1 MAEEIVETTDQAEVQ
16 PETEE
21 VKNTETAGENRK
33 EGGRNPR
40 RSRKDREN
48 RRQEKPS
55 DGLEKR
61 MITLNP
67 ISKVTKG
74 GKTLRYDALMV
85 VGDKN
90 GKVGIGLAKALDVT
104 QAIEKATLVA
114 KKHMINVCVEGTTI
128 PHEVIGKFG
137 TTKVIMM
144 PSPEGKGIIAGGAVR
159 DVVELAGIKDITTKL
174 YGSNNPVN
182 CVKATFEGLKA
193 LRSAE
198 KIAALRGK
206 TVEEI
211 R

>member
-1 MAEEIVETTDQAEVQ
+1 MSEELETKVENAEASEAAEV
-16 PETEE
+16 
-21 VKNTETAGENRK
+21 VALAENK
-33 EGGRNPR
+33 KDAKG
-40 RSRKDREN
+40 SRKPRREN
-48 RRQEKPS
+48 RRPEKVS

-61 MITLNP
+61 MVSLNP
-67 ISKVTKG
+67 ITKVTKG
-74 GKTLRYDALMV
+74 GKTMRYDALMV

-104 QAIEKATLVA
+104 QAIEKATILA
-114 KKHMINVCVEGTTI
+114 KKNMINVCIDGTTI
-128 PHEVIGKFG
+128 PHDIIGKFG

-159 DVVELAGIKDITTKL
+159 DVVELSGIKDITTKL

-198 KIAALRGK
+198 QIAALRGK
-206 TVEEI
+206 KVEEI

>member
-1 MAEEIVETTDQAEVQ
+1 MAEELETKVEETVEANEVAESVESTDNKKDA
-16 PETEE
+16 
-21 VKNTETAGENRK
+21 NG
-33 EGGRNPR
+33 
-40 RSRKDREN
+40 RSRKPRRDGN
-48 RRQEKPS
+48 RRPEKVS

-61 MITLNP
+61 MVNLNA

-114 KKHMINVCVEGTTI
+114 KKHMITVCTDGTTI
-128 PHEVIGKFG
+128 PHDVIGKFG

-144 PSPEGKGIIAGGAVR
+144 AAKEGKGIIAGGVVR

-182 CVKATFEGLKA
+182 CVKAAFEGLKA

-198 KIAALRGK
+198 EIAAIRGK
-206 TVEEI
+206 SVDEI

>member
-1 MAEEIVETTDQAEVQ
+1 MAEEI
-16 PETEE
+16 E
-21 VKNTETAGENRK
+21 VKVEETTETAPEAVEAAEVAVENKRESSK
-33 EGGRNPR
+33 NSGRRPR
-40 RSRKDREN
+40 RDGN
-48 RRQEKPS
+48 RRPEKVS

-61 MITLNP
+61 MVNFNA

-74 GKTLRYDALMV
+74 GKTMRYDALMV

-90 GKVGIGLAKALDVT
+90 GKVGVGLAKALDVT
-104 QAIEKATLVA
+104 MAIEKATLVA
-114 KKHMINVCVEGTTI
+114 KKNMINVCIDGTTI
-128 PHEVIGKFG
+128 PHDIIGKFG

-144 PSPEGKGIIAGGAVR
+144 PSQEGKGIIAGGVVR

-193 LRSAE
+193 LRTAE
-198 KIAALRGK
+198 QIAALRGK
-206 TVEEI
+206 KVEEI

>member
-1 MAEEIVETTDQAEVQ
+1 MAEEIKVNDSQEVA
-16 PETEE
+16 TEE
-21 VKNTETAGENRK
+21 AKSETVVATENKKEFKNSR
-33 EGGRNPR
+33 RPR
-40 RSRKDREN
+40 RDNHRA
-48 RRQEKPS
+48 EKVS

-61 MITLNP
+61 MVSLNP

-74 GKTLRYDALMV
+74 GKTMRYDALMV

-114 KKHMINVCVEGTTI
+114 KKNMINVCVDGTTI
-128 PHEVIGKFG
+128 PHDIIGKFG

-159 DVVELAGIKDITTKL
+159 DVVELSGIKDITTKL

-193 LRSAE
+193 LRTAE
-198 KIAALRGK
+198 QIAALRGK
-206 TVEEI
+206 TVDEI

>member
-1 MAEEIVETTDQAEVQ
+1 MAEELETKVEETTV
-16 PETEE
+16 TE
-21 VKNTETAGENRK
+21 NTESTENKKENNARTRK
-33 EGGRNPR
+33 PR
-40 RSRKDREN
+40 RDNN
-48 RRQEKPS
+48 RRPEKVS

-61 MITLNP
+61 MVNLNA

-74 GKTLRYDALMV
+74 GKTMRYDALMV

-90 GKVGIGLAKALDVT
+90 GRVGIGMAKALDVT

-114 KKHMINVCVEGTTI
+114 KKHMITVCTDGTTI
-128 PHEVIGKFG
+128 PHDIIGKFG

-144 PSPEGKGIIAGGAVR
+144 TAKEGKGVIAGGVVR

-182 CVKATFEGLKA
+182 CVKAAFEGLKA

-198 KIAALRGK
+198 EIASIRGK
-206 TVEEI
+206 SVDEI

>member
-1 MAEEIVETTDQAEVQ
+1 MSEELETKVENAEAIETAEVVA
-16 PETEE
+16 P
-21 VKNTETAGENRK
+21 AENK
-33 EGGRNPR
+33 KDAKG
-40 RSRKDREN
+40 SRKPRREN
-48 RRQEKPS
+48 RRPERVS

-61 MITLNP
+61 MVSLNP
-67 ISKVTKG
+67 ITKVTKG
-74 GKTLRYDALMV
+74 GKTMRYDALMV

-104 QAIEKATLVA
+104 NAIEKATLLA
-114 KKHMINVCVEGTTI
+114 KKNMISVCIDGTTI
-128 PHEVIGKFG
+128 PHDIIGKFG

-198 KIAALRGK
+198 QIAALRGK
-206 TVEEI
+206 KVEEI

>member
-1 MAEEIVETTDQAEVQ
+1 MAEELETKVEETVEATEVAENV
-16 PETEE
+16 ES
-21 VKNTETAGENRK
+21 AENKKEANGRARK
-33 EGGRNPR
+33 PR
-40 RSRKDREN
+40 RDGN
-48 RRQEKPS
+48 RRPEKVS

-61 MITLNP
+61 MVNLNA

-90 GKVGIGLAKALDVT
+90 GKVGIGMAKALDVT

-114 KKHMINVCVEGTTI
+114 KKNMINVCIDGTTI
-128 PHEVIGKFG
+128 PHDIIGKFG

-144 PSPEGKGIIAGGAVR
+144 AAKEGKGIIAGGVVR

-182 CVKATFEGLKA
+182 CVKAAFEGLKA
-193 LRSAE
+193 LRTAE
-198 KIAALRGK
+198 EIAALRGK
-206 TVEEI
+206 TVDEI

>member
-1 MAEEIVETTDQAEVQ
+1 MADEK
-16 PETEE
+16 E
-21 VKNTETAGENRK
+21 VKVEENVEAATAENTEAIENKKENAGRTRK
-33 EGGRNPR
+33 PR
-40 RSRKDREN
+40 RDNN
-48 RRQEKPS
+48 RRPEKVS

-61 MITLNP
+61 MVNLNA

-104 QAIEKATLVA
+104 MAIEKATLVA
-114 KKHMINVCVEGTTI
+114 KKHMITVCTDGTTI
-128 PHEVIGKFG
+128 PHDVIGKFG

-144 PSPEGKGIIAGGAVR
+144 AAKEGKGIIAGGAVR

-198 KIAALRGK
+198 AIASLRGK
-206 TVEEI
+206 TVDEI

>member
-1 MAEEIVETTDQAEVQ
+1 MAEEIEVKVEETTEVAA
-16 PETEE
+16 ETENKKE
-21 VKNTETAGENRK
+21 SAGKSAR
-33 EGGRNPR
+33 RPR
-40 RSRKDREN
+40 REN
-48 RRQEKPS
+48 RRPERVS

-61 MITLNP
+61 MVNLNA

-114 KKHMINVCVEGTTI
+114 KKNMINVCIDGTTI
-128 PHEVIGKFG
+128 PHDIIGKFG

-144 PSPEGKGIIAGGAVR
+144 PSKEGKGIIAGGAVR

-193 LRSAE
+193 LRTAE
-198 KIAALRGK
+198 QIAALRGK
-206 TVEEI
+206 SVDEI

>member
-1 MAEEIVETTDQAEVQ
+1 MAEELEVKVEEIVEAKEAE
-16 PETEE
+16 
-21 VKNTETAGENRK
+21 NTEATENKKEANGRTRK
-33 EGGRNPR
+33 PR
-40 RSRKDREN
+40 RDNN
-48 RRQEKPS
+48 RRPEKIS

-61 MITLNP
+61 MVNLNA

-74 GKTLRYDALMV
+74 GKTMRYDALMV

-114 KKHMINVCVEGTTI
+114 KKHMITVCTDGTTI
-128 PHEVIGKFG
+128 PHDTIGKFG

-144 PSPEGKGIIAGGAVR
+144 ASKEGKGIIAGGAVR

-182 CVKATFEGLKA
+182 CVKATFEGLKS

-198 KIAALRGK
+198 QIAALRGK
-206 TVEEI
+206 SVEEI

>member
-1 MAEEIVETTDQAEVQ
+1 MV
-16 PETEE
+16 
-21 VKNTETAGENRK
+21 
-33 EGGRNPR
+33 
-40 RSRKDREN
+40 S
-48 RRQEKPS
+48 
-55 DGLEKR
+55 
-61 MITLNP
+61 LNP

-90 GKVGIGLAKALDVT
+90 GKVGIGLAKANDVT
-104 QAIEKATLVA
+104 NAIEKATLVA
-114 KKHMINVCVEGTTI
+114 KKNMVSVCIDGTTI
-128 PHEVIGKFG
+128 PHDIIGKFG

-144 PSPEGKGIIAGGAVR
+144 PSAEGKGIIAGGAVR

-198 KIAALRGK
+198 QIAAIRGK
-206 TVEEI
+206 KVEEI

>member
-1 MAEEIVETTDQAEVQ
+1 MAEELEVKVEETAEAPVETT
-16 PETEE
+16 
-21 VKNTETAGENRK
+21 ENKK
-33 EGGRNPR
+33 ESGKARRPR
-40 RSRKDREN
+40 RDSRRP
-48 RRQEKPS
+48 EKVS

-61 MITLNP
+61 MVSLNP
-67 ISKVTKG
+67 ITKVTKG
-74 GKTLRYDALMV
+74 GKTMRYDALMV

-90 GKVGIGLAKALDVT
+90 GKVGIGLAKANDVT
-104 QAIEKATLVA
+104 NAIEKATLVA
-114 KKHMINVCVEGTTI
+114 KKNMISVCIDGTTI
-128 PHEVIGKFG
+128 PHDIIGKFG

-174 YGSNNPVN
+174 YGSNNPIN

-198 KIAALRGK
+198 QIAALRGK
-206 TVEEI
+206 KVEEI

>member
-1 MAEEIVETTDQAEVQ
+1 MAEELETKVETTEVVETAEVVA
-16 PETEE
+16 P
-21 VKNTETAGENRK
+21 AENK
-33 EGGRNPR
+33 KDAKG
-40 RSRKDREN
+40 SRKPRREN
-48 RRQEKPS
+48 RRPEKVS

-61 MITLNP
+61 MVSLNP
-67 ISKVTKG
+67 ITKVTKG
-74 GKTLRYDALMV
+74 GKTMRYDALMV

-104 QAIEKATLVA
+104 NAIEKATLVA
-114 KKHMINVCVEGTTI
+114 KKNMISVCIDGTTI
-128 PHEVIGKFG
+128 PHDIIGKFG

-144 PSPEGKGIIAGGAVR
+144 PSAEGKGIIAGGAVR

-198 KIAALRGK
+198 QIAALRGK
-206 TVEEI
+206 SVEEI

>member
-1 MAEEIVETTDQAEVQ
+1 MAEELEVKVEETTEAPVEA
-16 PETEE
+16 TEN
-21 VKNTETAGENRK
+21 KK
-33 EGGRNPR
+33 ESGKARRPR
-40 RSRKDREN
+40 RDSRRP
-48 RRQEKPS
+48 EKVS

-61 MITLNP
+61 MVSLNP
-67 ISKVTKG
+67 ITKVTKG
-74 GKTLRYDALMV
+74 GKTMRYDALMV

-90 GKVGIGLAKALDVT
+90 GKVGIGLAKANDVT
-104 QAIEKATLVA
+104 NAIEKATIAA
-114 KKHMINVCVEGTTI
+114 KKNMVSICIDGTTI
-128 PHEVIGKFG
+128 PHDIIGKFG

-174 YGSNNPVN
+174 YGSNNPIN

-198 KIAALRGK
+198 QIAAIRGK
-206 TVEEI
+206 KVEEI

>member
-1 MAEEIVETTDQAEVQ
+1 MAEVLETKVEETVEATEVAENVETAENKK
-16 PETEE
+16 EA
-21 VKNTETAGENRK
+21 NGRARK
-33 EGGRNPR
+33 PR
-40 RSRKDREN
+40 RDGN
-48 RRQEKPS
+48 RRPEKVS

-61 MITLNP
+61 MVNLNA

-114 KKHMINVCVEGTTI
+114 KKHMITVCTDGTTI
-128 PHEVIGKFG
+128 PHDVIGKFG

-144 PSPEGKGIIAGGAVR
+144 AAKEGKGIIAGGVVR

-198 KIAALRGK
+198 QIAALRGK
-206 TVEEI
+206 KVEEI

>member
-1 MAEEIVETTDQAEVQ
+1 MAEELEVKVEETTEAPVEA
-16 PETEE
+16 TEN
-21 VKNTETAGENRK
+21 KK
-33 EGGRNPR
+33 ESGKARRPR
-40 RSRKDREN
+40 RDSRRP
-48 RRQEKPS
+48 EKVS

-61 MITLNP
+61 MVSLNP
-67 ISKVTKG
+67 ITKVTKG
-74 GKTLRYDALMV
+74 GKTMRYDALMV

-90 GKVGIGLAKALDVT
+90 GKVGIGLAKANDVT
-104 QAIEKATLVA
+104 NAIEKATLVA
-114 KKHMINVCVEGTTI
+114 KKNMINVCIDGTTI
-128 PHEVIGKFG
+128 PHDIIGKFG

-159 DVVELAGIKDITTKL
+159 DVVELAGIRDITTKL

-198 KIAALRGK
+198 QIAALRGK
-206 TVEEI
+206 SVEEI

>member
-1 MAEEIVETTDQAEVQ
+1 MAEELETKVENVEPASQ
-16 PETEE
+16 TENKKE
-21 VKNTETAGENRK
+21 AKGRK
-33 EGGRNPR
+33 PR
-40 RSRKDREN
+40 REN
-48 RRQEKPS
+48 RRPEKVS

-61 MITLNP
+61 MVSLNP

-90 GKVGIGLAKALDVT
+90 GRVGIGLAKALDVT

-114 KKHMINVCVEGTTI
+114 KKHMINVCIEGTTI
-128 PHEVIGKFG
+128 PHDIIGKFG

-144 PSPEGKGIIAGGAVR
+144 PSKEGKGIIAGGAVR

-193 LRSAE
+193 LRTAE
-198 KIAALRGK
+198 QIAALRGK
-206 TVEEI
+206 KVEEI

>member
-1 MAEEIVETTDQAEVQ
+1 MVETANEVN
-16 PETEE
+16 ETEN
-21 VKNTETAGENRK
+21 KK
-33 EGGRNPR
+33 ESANKPNSR
-40 RSRKDREN
+40 RPKREN
-48 RRQEKPS
+48 RRPEKVS

-61 MITLNP
+61 MVNLNA

-114 KKHMINVCVEGTTI
+114 KKHMISVCIDGTTI
-128 PHEVIGKFG
+128 PHDIIGKFG

-144 PSPEGKGIIAGGAVR
+144 PSREGKGIIAGGAVR

-182 CVKATFEGLKA
+182 CVKATFEGLKS
-193 LRSAE
+193 LRTAE
-198 KIAALRGK
+198 QIAAIRGK

>member
-1 MAEEIVETTDQAEVQ
+1 MAEELETKVEETVEATEVAENVETAENKK
-16 PETEE
+16 EA
-21 VKNTETAGENRK
+21 NGRARK
-33 EGGRNPR
+33 PR
-40 RSRKDREN
+40 RDGN
-48 RRQEKPS
+48 RRPEKVS

-61 MITLNP
+61 MVNLNA

-114 KKHMINVCVEGTTI
+114 KKNMINVRIDGTTI
-128 PHEVIGKFG
+128 PHDIIGKFG

-144 PSPEGKGIIAGGAVR
+144 AAKEGKGIIAGGVVR

-182 CVKATFEGLKA
+182 CVKAAFEGLKA
-193 LRSAE
+193 LRTAE
-198 KIAALRGK
+198 SIAALRGK
-206 TVEEI
+206 SVDEI

>member
-1 MAEEIVETTDQAEVQ
+1 MAEEL
-16 PETEE
+16 E
-21 VKNTETAGENRK
+21 VKVEETANATQEVEATENK
-33 EGGRNPR
+33 KDANGRTRRPR
-40 RSRKDREN
+40 RDGN
-48 RRQEKPS
+48 RRPEKVS

-61 MITLNP
+61 MVNLNA

-74 GKTLRYDALMV
+74 GKTMRYDALMV

-90 GKVGIGLAKALDVT
+90 GRVGIGMAKALDVT

-114 KKHMINVCVEGTTI
+114 KKHMITVCTDGTTI
-128 PHEVIGKFG
+128 PHDIIGKFG

-144 PSPEGKGIIAGGAVR
+144 TAKEGKGIIAGGAVR
-159 DVVELAGIKDITTKL
+159 DVVELAGIRDITTKL

-198 KIAALRGK
+198 QIAALRGK
-206 TVEEI
+206 SVEEI

>member
-1 MAEEIVETTDQAEVQ
+1 MAEELETKVENAEVVETAEVVA
-16 PETEE
+16 P
-21 VKNTETAGENRK
+21 AENK
-33 EGGRNPR
+33 KDAKG
-40 RSRKDREN
+40 SRKPRREN
-48 RRQEKPS
+48 RRPEKVS

-61 MITLNP
+61 MVSLNP
-67 ISKVTKG
+67 ITKVTKG
-74 GKTLRYDALMV
+74 GKTMRYDALMV

-104 QAIEKATLVA
+104 NAIEKATLVA
-114 KKHMINVCVEGTTI
+114 KKNMISVCIDGTTI
-128 PHEVIGKFG
+128 PHDIIGKFG

-144 PSPEGKGIIAGGAVR
+144 PSAEGKGIIAGGAVR

-198 KIAALRGK
+198 QIAALRGK
-206 TVEEI
+206 TVDEI

>member
-1 MAEEIVETTDQAEVQ
+1 MAEVLETKVEETVEATEVAENVETAENKK
-16 PETEE
+16 EA
-21 VKNTETAGENRK
+21 NGRARK
-33 EGGRNPR
+33 PR
-40 RSRKDREN
+40 RDGN
-48 RRQEKPS
+48 RRPEKVS

-61 MITLNP
+61 MVNLNA

-90 GKVGIGLAKALDVT
+90 GKVGIGMAKALDVT

-114 KKHMINVCVEGTTI
+114 KKNMINVCIDGTTI
-128 PHEVIGKFG
+128 PHDIIGKFG

-144 PSPEGKGIIAGGAVR
+144 AAKEGKGIIAGGVVR

-182 CVKATFEGLKA
+182 CVKAAFEGLKA
-193 LRSAE
+193 LRTAE
-198 KIAALRGK
+198 EIAALRGK
-206 TVEEI
+206 SVDEI

>member
-1 MAEEIVETTDQAEVQ
+1 MAEEIEVKVEETTEVAA
-16 PETEE
+16 ETENKKE
-21 VKNTETAGENRK
+21 SAGKSAR
-33 EGGRNPR
+33 RPR
-40 RSRKDREN
+40 REN
-48 RRQEKPS
+48 RRPERVS

-61 MITLNP
+61 MVNLNA

-90 GKVGIGLAKALDVT
+90 GKVGIGMAKALDVT

-114 KKHMINVCVEGTTI
+114 KKNMINVCIDGTTI
-128 PHEVIGKFG
+128 PHDIIGKFG

-144 PSPEGKGIIAGGAVR
+144 AAKEGKGIIAGGVVR

-182 CVKATFEGLKA
+182 CVKAAFEGLKA
-193 LRSAE
+193 LRTAE
-198 KIAALRGK
+198 EIAALRGK
-206 TVEEI
+206 TVDEI

>member
-1 MAEEIVETTDQAEVQ
+1 MSEELETKVENAEVV
-16 PETEE
+16 E
-21 VKNTETAGENRK
+21 NTEVVAPAENK
-33 EGGRNPR
+33 KDAKG
-40 RSRKDREN
+40 SRKPRREN
-48 RRQEKPS
+48 RRPERVS

-61 MITLNP
+61 MVSLNP
-67 ISKVTKG
+67 ITKVTKG
-74 GKTLRYDALMV
+74 GKTMRYDALMV

-104 QAIEKATLVA
+104 QAIEKATLLA
-114 KKHMINVCVEGTTI
+114 KKNMVDICIDGTTI
-128 PHEVIGKFG
+128 PHDIIGKFG

-144 PSPEGKGIIAGGAVR
+144 PSAEGKGIIAGGAVR

-198 KIAALRGK
+198 QIAALRGK
-206 TVEEI
+206 KVEEI

>member
-1 MAEEIVETTDQAEVQ
+1 MSEELETKVENAEVQ
-16 PETEE
+16 ANAE
-21 VKNTETAGENRK
+21 VVAPAENK
-33 EGGRNPR
+33 KDAKG
-40 RSRKDREN
+40 SRKPRREN
-48 RRQEKPS
+48 RRPEKVS

-61 MITLNP
+61 MVSLNP
-67 ISKVTKG
+67 ITKVTKG
-74 GKTLRYDALMV
+74 GKTMRYDALMV

-104 QAIEKATLVA
+104 NAIEKATLLA
-114 KKHMINVCVEGTTI
+114 KKNMISVCIDGTTI
-128 PHEVIGKFG
+128 PHDVIGKFC

-144 PSPEGKGIIAGGAVR
+144 PSPEGKGVIAGGAVR

-174 YGSNNPVN
+174 YGSNNPIN

-198 KIAALRGK
+198 QIAALRGK
-206 TVEEI
+206 KVEEI

>member
-1 MAEEIVETTDQAEVQ
+1 MAEEL
-16 PETEE
+16 E
-21 VKNTETAGENRK
+21 VKVEETAEAPVEATENKK
-33 EGGRNPR
+33 ESGKARRPR
-40 RSRKDREN
+40 RDSRRP
-48 RRQEKPS
+48 EKVS

-61 MITLNP
+61 MVSLNP
-67 ISKVTKG
+67 ITKVTKG
-74 GKTLRYDALMV
+74 GKTMRYDALMV

-104 QAIEKATLVA
+104 NAIEKATLLA
-114 KKHMINVCVEGTTI
+114 KKNMINVCIDGTTI
-128 PHEVIGKFG
+128 PHDIIGKFG

-198 KIAALRGK
+198 QIAALRGK
-206 TVEEI
+206 KVEEI

>member
-1 MAEEIVETTDQAEVQ
+1 MAEEIEAKAENAETT
-16 PETEE
+16 ETEATE
-21 VKNTETAGENRK
+21 NVAENKKESGNKN
-33 EGGRNPR
+33 GRRPR
-40 RSRKDREN
+40 REN
-48 RRQEKPS
+48 RRPEKVS

-61 MITLNP
+61 MVNLNA

-114 KKHMINVCVEGTTI
+114 KKNMISVCIDGTTI
-128 PHEVIGKFG
+128 PHDIIGKFG
-137 TTKVIMM
+137 TTKVLMM
-144 PSPEGKGIIAGGAVR
+144 PAVEGKGIIAGGAVR
-159 DVVELAGIKDITTKL
+159 DVVELSGIKDITAKL

-198 KIAALRGK
+198 QIAAVRGK
-206 TVEEI
+206 KVEEI

>member
-1 MAEEIVETTDQAEVQ
+1 MAEELETKVEETVEANEVAESVDSTDNKKDA
-16 PETEE
+16 
-21 VKNTETAGENRK
+21 NG
-33 EGGRNPR
+33 
-40 RSRKDREN
+40 RSRKPRRDGN
-48 RRQEKPS
+48 RRPEKVS

-61 MITLNP
+61 MVNLNA

-114 KKHMINVCVEGTTI
+114 KKHMITVCTDGTTI
-128 PHEVIGKFG
+128 PHDIIGKFG

-144 PSPEGKGIIAGGAVR
+144 AAKEGKGIIAGGVVR

-182 CVKATFEGLKA
+182 CVKAAFEGLKA
-193 LRSAE
+193 LRTAE
-198 KIAALRGK
+198 EIAAIRGK
-206 TVEEI
+206 SVDEI

>member
-1 MAEEIVETTDQAEVQ
+1 MAEEIEVKVEETAEVA
-16 PETEE
+16 E
-21 VKNTETAGENRK
+21 VAAEASENKKESAGKTAR
-33 EGGRNPR
+33 RPR
-40 RSRKDREN
+40 RDSRRP
-48 RRQEKPS
+48 EKVS

-61 MITLNP
+61 MVSLNP
-67 ISKVTKG
+67 ITKVTKG
-74 GKTLRYDALMV
+74 GKTMRYDALMV

-90 GKVGIGLAKALDVT
+90 GKVGIGLAKANDVT
-104 QAIEKATLVA
+104 NAIEKATLVA
-114 KKHMINVCVEGTTI
+114 KKNMISVCIDGTTI
-128 PHEVIGKFG
+128 PHDIIGKFG

-198 KIAALRGK
+198 QIAALRGK
-206 TVEEI
+206 KVEEI

>member
-1 MAEEIVETTDQAEVQ
+1 MSEELETKVENTEVVENAEVVA
-16 PETEE
+16 P
-21 VKNTETAGENRK
+21 AENK
-33 EGGRNPR
+33 KDAKG
-40 RSRKDREN
+40 SRKPRREN
-48 RRQEKPS
+48 RRPEKVS

-61 MITLNP
+61 MVSLNP
-67 ISKVTKG
+67 ITKVTKG
-74 GKTLRYDALMV
+74 GKTMRYDALMV
-85 VGDKN
+85 VGDRN

-114 KKHMINVCVEGTTI
+114 KKNMINVCIDGTTI
-128 PHEVIGKFG
+128 PHDIIGKFG

-144 PSPEGKGIIAGGAVR
+144 PSAEGKGIIAGGAVR

-193 LRSAE
+193 LRTAE
-198 KIAALRGK
+198 QIAALRGK
-206 TVEEI
+206 KVEEI

>member
-1 MAEEIVETTDQAEVQ
+1 MAEELEVKVEETVEANEVSENVETAENKK
-16 PETEE
+16 ES
-21 VKNTETAGENRK
+21 NGRARK
-33 EGGRNPR
+33 PR
-40 RSRKDREN
+40 RDNN
-48 RRQEKPS
+48 RRPEKVS

-61 MITLNP
+61 MVNLNA

-74 GKTLRYDALMV
+74 GKTMRYDALMV

-90 GKVGIGLAKALDVT
+90 GRVGIGLAKALDVT

-114 KKHMINVCVEGTTI
+114 KKHMITVCTDGTTI
-128 PHEVIGKFG
+128 PHDVIGKFG

-144 PSPEGKGIIAGGAVR
+144 TAKEGKGVIAGGVVR
-159 DVVELAGIKDITTKL
+159 DVVELAGIRDITTKL

-182 CVKATFEGLKA
+182 CVKAAFEGLKA

-198 KIAALRGK
+198 EIASIRGK
-206 TVEEI
+206 SVDEI

>member
-1 MAEEIVETTDQAEVQ
+1 MAEEIEVKVEETTEAVA
-16 PETEE
+16 ETEN
-21 VKNTETAGENRK
+21 KK
-33 EGGRNPR
+33 ESTGKSARRPR
-40 RSRKDREN
+40 REN
-48 RRQEKPS
+48 RRPEKVS

-61 MITLNP
+61 MVNLNA

-114 KKHMINVCVEGTTI
+114 KKNMISVCIDNTTI
-128 PHEVIGKFG
+128 PHDIIGKFG

-144 PSPEGKGIIAGGAVR
+144 PSKEGKGIIAGGAVR

-193 LRSAE
+193 LRTAE
-198 KIAALRGK
+198 QIAALRGK
-206 TVEEI
+206 TVDEI